1 MKWKKVMDTEDL
13 TCDGFY
19 GEEGEICT
27 KTVKMGPRTVT
38 ILVGVGTPV
47 PKATQKAQ
55 KKVSKEVS
63 VENGSDSKTISKS
76 KAIKNDRNRK
86 DRRQDNH
93 ASVASL

>member
-1 MKWKKVMDTEDL
+1 MGTAEYGTSKTFREGMKWKKVMDTEDL

-47 PKATQKAQ
+47 PRLLRKPKRKFPKRCLWKMAVTVKPYQKA
-55 KKVSKEVS
+55 
-63 VENGSDSKTISKS
+63 
-76 KAIKNDRNRK
+76 RP
-86 DRRQDNH
+86 
-93 ASVASL
+93 